1 MLWMFTWNE
10 MKLNEW
16 KTLFKCQQYLA
27 LKKKKTKWE
36 HFFHKKYTL
45 AKVKIICNFMNSA

>member
-27 LKKKKTKWE
+27 LKKKKLIENTFSTKN
-36 HFFHKKYTL
+36 
-45 AKVKIICNFMNSA
+45 IP